1 MFEHLA
7 EEEQFVPTILR
18 ENFTQSEEKEM
29 IDQIIQSLGLNG
41 NKMAL
46 PWIIDSMKLWSNK
59 KKVDDLYNS
68 LPIFIKIFIKQIS
81 FIY

>member
-7 EEEQFVPTILR
+7 EEEQFVPSLLR

-29 IDQIIQSLGLNG
+29 TNQIIQSLGLSG

-46 PWIIDSMKLWSNK
+46 P
-59 KKVDDLYNS
+59 
-68 LPIFIKIFIKQIS
+68 
-81 FIY
+81 